1 VQHINHSKPIF
12 LIYLFIIRIAT
23 TTVAAGFSN
32 EGVPP
37 ATSGIEI
44 PAAAEATAEG
54 APIATSSPKITA
66 GQPRDR
72 STDAAVAAG
81 GSTQS
86 PQGK

>member
-1 VQHINHSKPIF
+1 MKV
-12 LIYLFIIRIAT
+12 YLLQ
-23 TTVAAGFSN
+23 
-32 EGVPP
+32 
-37 ATSGIEI
+37 

-81 GSTQS
+81 GSTQA